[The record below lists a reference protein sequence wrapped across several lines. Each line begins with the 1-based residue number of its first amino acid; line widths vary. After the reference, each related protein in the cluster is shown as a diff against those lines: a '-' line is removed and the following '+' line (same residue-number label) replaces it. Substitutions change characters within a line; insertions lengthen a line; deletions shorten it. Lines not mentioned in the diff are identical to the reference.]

1 MGAAESAPASST
13 DECLANGVQKL
24 QITSASSTYSGTV
37 QQVLD
42 QVLGKL
48 KLQEDEIKK
57 INERLDILV

>member
-1 MGAAESAPASST
+1 
-13 DECLANGVQKL
+13 LANGVQKL
-24 QITSASSTYSGTV
+24 KITSTSSTYSGTV

-57 INERLDILV
+57 TNEKLDILVITS